1 MFTTVNNV
9 KEYTNKDV
17 TLDLVMRA
25 QSVVEIFIGRSEI
38 DIESPND
45 LIILDKMTAYQ
56 AAYMVDNEDIV
67 FSQIATT
74 SSGSGNSSQNYN
86 TMMNAPWMAPLAV
99 LAARALSFAR
109 GRSIRTGKIFQRT
122 RKWDWRTL

>member
-86 TMMNAPWMAPLAV
+86 TMMSAPWIAPLAV
-99 LAARALSFAR
+99 LAARGLSFTR

-122 RKWDWRTL
+122 RKWDWRTI

>member
-17 TLDLVMRA
+17 TIDLVMRA
-25 QSVVEIFIGRSEI
+25 QSVIEVYIGRSEI

-74 SSGSGNSSQNYN
+74 NSGSGDSSQNYN
-86 TMMNAPWMAPLAV
+86 TMMNAPWIAPLAV
-99 LAARALSFAR
+99 LASRGLSFTR

-122 RKWDWRTL
+122 RKWDWRTI